1 MKKVLFC
8 LLSFFF
14 FLSVSFAHVE
24 NAQFVGGTGG
34 SKILELNVTEDKV
47 DTNGVIYDKN
57 ASLVYEI
64 TYTNVSSTDKAVTD
78 VKLPDTDIVLS
89 YDFSDIDKNLVIKPG
104 ETVKFQYSI
113 KALDNMTYEELS
125 NLNENAQ
132 AELIFSSVDVSNP
145 DTKDIVVML
154 LLTLVASVVIFRF
167 VKDKRVFYACFI
179 ISAFLLSLNFS
190 KKVIADD
197 YEIVNINTGIKY
209 IFSNLAPSCANLD
222 YEGDFCIDWKEY
234 GNRDKVNYLV
244 MTDTKDM
251 TDTYKIEDVSF
262 TLQDTYDVSEQQ
274 NEDVILGVYLA
285 DTEEESYL
293 FLIGQDDGVIVPK
306 DASYQFTSYD
316 SVNNKNEYDFHYV
329 KYLDFSHFYS
339 NKTTNM
345 EYMLVG
351 LGTQV
356 NMEYYDL
363 SGFETSNVT
372 NMKGMFT
379 GFGEATKNLNLD
391 ISNFDTSNVTDMSWM
406 FWEAAFESEKVN
418 LDLSNFDTSEVTDMS
433 YMFYNFGHHAKDIY
447 LNVDDL
453 DTSNVTNMSFMFR
466 DFAVFADEL
475 YFDISNFDVSK
486 VETMSGMFYD
496 FNVIGYAVSK
506 IDYFKDW
513 DTSSLIKMDGMFA
526 VNIFVDYGVDYE
538 PQFMT
543 IDLTGFDTA
552 KVTDM
557 SSLFS
562 WNYYLNNLILPEDFN
577 TSNVENMS
585 AMFNCTSLED
595 LSFIKDFDTSKVV
608 DIGHMFQGFDG
619 TELDLSSWDVSKVEN
634 IDTIF
639 NNCNK
644 LTTLNLRG
652 WDLSNLKDSGSAFR
666 LLDSMDYLD
675 LSYLDFSKSEDYSYM
690 FMGDTNSYSS
700 VFDLSGTDWNENAK
714 VDGMFYNI
722 KGSTIYVKDEKAKAF
737 IEKQAPDCTVLI
749 KE

>member
-24 NAQFVGGTGG
+24 NVQFVGGTGG

-64 TYTNVSSTDKAVTD
+64 TYTNVSSTDKTVTD

-104 ETVKFQYSI
+104 ETIRFQYSI

-145 DTKDIVVML
+145 DTKDIVVVL

-251 TDTYKIEDVSF
+251 TDTYKIDDISF

-345 EYMLVG
+345 EYMLTG
-351 LGTQV
+351 LGTQID
-356 NMEYYDL
+356 MTMYDL

-379 GFGEATKNLNLD
+379 GFGEATKELNID
-391 ISNFDTSNVTDMSWM
+391 VSMFDTSNVTDMSWM
-406 FWEAAFESEKVN
+406 FWEVGYESESIK
-418 LDLSNFDTSEVTDMS
+418 LDLSTFDTSKVTDMS
-433 YMFYNFGHHAKDIY
+433 YMFYNFGVYANEVDLDIY
-447 LNVDDL
+447 DFDTRNVED
-453 DTSNVTNMSFMFR
+453 MSYMFGMFR
-466 DFAVFADEL
+466 
-475 YFDISNFDVSK
+475 YFSNEDY
-486 VETMSGMFYD
+486 T
-496 FNVIGYAVSK
+496 

-513 DTSSLIKMDGMFA
+513 DTSKVKKMNGMFTMGYFGLSFIYPA
-526 VNIFVDYGVDYE
+526 DTVIDVTGLDTQNVELFEMMFFANKRIKKIIGLETFETGSAIRMGNMFAGVDVS
-538 PQFMT
+538 
-543 IDLTGFDTA
+543 DLSDIYNW
-552 KVTDM
+552 D
-557 SSLFS
+557 
-562 WNYYLNNLILPEDFN
+562 
-577 TSNVENMS
+577 TSNVLYAVGMFMS
-585 AMFNCTSLED
+585 LNLN
-595 LSFIKDFDTSKVV
+595 
-608 DIGHMFQGFDG
+608 G
-619 TELDLSSWDVSKVEN
+619 TNETPVSELDLSNWNVEKLEQAAG
-634 IDTIF
+634 IF
-639 NNCNK
+639 NN
-644 LTTLNLRG
+644 TSVIVNLDG
-652 WDLSNLKDSGSAFR
+652 WNLLSLQGCSSMFRTYDLEE
-666 LLDSMDYLD
+666 LD
-675 LSYLDFSKSEDYSYM
+675 LSELNFVVGTDYSFM
-690 FMGDTNSYSS
+690 FAAFDGRTYPS
-700 VFDLSGTDWNENAK
+700 VFDLSGSDWNEEAT
-714 VDGMFYNI
+714 VTDMF
-722 KGSTIYVKDEKAKAF
+722 KGVSGSTIYVKDEKAKAF